1 MHAWISDPQV
11 GVAAKGKTLRWRAT
25 ATAAADEELVESL

>member
-11 GVAAKGKTLRWRAT
+11 GVAAKGKTVRWRAIV
-25 ATAAADEELVESL
+25 AVAAAKELVESL